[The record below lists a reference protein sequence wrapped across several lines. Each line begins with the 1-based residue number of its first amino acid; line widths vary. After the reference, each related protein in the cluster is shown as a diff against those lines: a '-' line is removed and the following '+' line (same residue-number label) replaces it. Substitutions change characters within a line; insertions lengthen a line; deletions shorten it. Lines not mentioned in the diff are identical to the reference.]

1 MLIVEENSFIC
12 IEDILKVYKWND
24 FNPYAVIQNMF
35 LNTGQIVDYSL
46 KTIKYNSIF

>member
-24 FNPYAVIQNMF
+24 FNPYAVIHSEYVPQHR
-35 LNTGQIVDYSL
+35 T
-46 KTIKYNSIF
+46 NS